1 MIEPVK
7 SQVPGVAASEAI
19 MWRFGDLG
27 YVSVYADGHARFV
40 AYAGMDITHAVN
52 NSDRPGEHVLTVQQ
66 KRH

>member
-7 SQVPGVAASEAI
+7 SHVPGVAASEAT

-40 AYAGMDITHAVN
+40 AYAGTTITHAVN
-52 NSDRPGEHVLTVQQ
+52 SSDRPGEHVLTVRQEN
-66 KRH
+66 